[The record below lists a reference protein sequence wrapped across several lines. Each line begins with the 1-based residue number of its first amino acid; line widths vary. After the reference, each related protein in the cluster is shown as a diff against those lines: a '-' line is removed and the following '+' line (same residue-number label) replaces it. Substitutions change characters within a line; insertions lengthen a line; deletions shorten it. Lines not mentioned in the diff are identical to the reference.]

1 MSSIRTVEISRQ
13 LAAYIE
19 ATATRED
26 DVWRRLRDETSKLS
40 AGGMQIGAD
49 QARLLGWLVRLI
61 GAKRALEI
69 GTFTGA
75 SALSVASALPSDGSM
90 VCCDVSEEWT
100 SIARRYWAEAGVADK
115 IDLRL
120 GPALDTLAALQMQG
134 DRFDFAFIDAD
145 KEPIQAYVEAALSL
159 VRSGG
164 LIAVDNTL
172 WGGAVADPSRRDPD
186 TAAID
191 AFNRRITDDPRVD
204 AVQLTVGDGITLLRV
219 RTGGSGGGSG

>member
-1 MSSIRTVEISRQ
+1 MASIRTVAMSER

-19 ATATRED
+19 ETATRED
-26 DVWRRLRDETSKLS
+26 DVWRRLREETSTLS

-61 GAKRALEI
+61 GAKRALEV

-75 SALSVASALPSDGSM
+75 SALAVASALPADGSM
-90 VCCDVSEEWT
+90 VCCDVSDEWT

-120 GPALDTLAALQMQG
+120 GPALDTLAALQNAG
-134 DRFDFAFIDAD
+134 EHFDFAFVDAD
-145 KEPIQAYVEAALSL
+145 KEPLQDYVDAALSL

-164 LIAVDNTL
+164 LVAVDNTL
-172 WGGAVADPSRRDPD
+172 WDGRVANPKAAEVGPE
-186 TAAID
+186 TKAID
-191 AFNRRITDDPRVD
+191 QFNRRITDDPRVD
-204 AVQLTVGDGITLLRV
+204 AVQLTVGDGVTLLRV
-219 RTGGSGGGSG
+219 L